1 MRGVDVNPNNIFIS
15 GLEGEVP
22 VVKLAD
28 LGMGELH
35 QQAGFS

>member
-1 MRGVDVNPNNIFIS
+1 MEEGVDVNPNNILVS

-28 LGMGELH
+28 LGMGK
-35 QQAGFS
+35 